1 MNCPFC
7 GALIEDGNVTT
18 ADSIGLFFM
27 PKGIDPNRAFNTTR
41 GIEKKGGVVLDGP
54 YSGGNFRLNNTA
66 IPGHICKACRRIVME
81 Y

>member
-7 GALIEDGNVTT
+7 GNAMEDGCVVT

-27 PKGIDPNRAFNTTR
+27 PQGVQPDRIYNTHR
-41 GIEKKGGVVLDGP
+41 NIEKLGGVVLDGP
-54 YSGGNFRLNNTA
+54 YSGGNFRLNSTA
-66 IPGHICKACRRIVME
+66 MRGSICKTCRKIVME

>member
-7 GALIEDGNVTT
+7 GREMEDGNVVT

-27 PKGIDPNRAFNTTR
+27 PGDMDADRVFNTHKSIAKR
-41 GIEKKGGVVLDGP
+41 GGVVLDGP
-54 YSGGNFRLNNTA
+54 YSGGNYRLNSTK
-66 IPGHICKACRRIVME
+66 IPGHICRTCRKIVMD